1 MGSLQALTLAGDQL
15 VLEETTIRDFERNL
29 KGSLLLPSHDG
40 YDEGRSVWNGM
51 IDHRPACI
59 VRCAGRDDVI
69 TTVNFARDNGLL
81 VSVRG
86 GGHNVAGNAV
96 CDGGLVIDLSDMK
109 GVLVDSA
116 NQTVRAEG
124 GVTIGD
130 LDQATQA
137 YGLAVPMGVVTETG
151 IAGLTLGG
159 GLGWLRRKYGLS
171 SDNLISADVVTADG
185 EYIKASAEENSDL
198 FWGLQGGGGNFGI
211 VTSFEFQAYPVGPDV
226 FVAFVIHPYEN
237 AKAVLQFYRE
247 WVVTAPDEVSSFG
260 ILWHAPE
267 MAEIPAEYHHQPI
280 VVLLAMYSDEPAAG
294 ERTLQSLRDFGQPLV
309 DLSSVMPYLEFQQFF
324 DEDYPAGEMH
334 YYWKSRYLSS
344 LSDEVIDRLIDIN
357 ENSPSPHSTLDIWQ
371 LGGAMSRVDAA
382 ATAFGDRSAPFLLGI
397 EANWEDPAAD
407 AANIA
412 WARQAYRMMEP
423 FSTGAEYLN
432 FPGLYEEGDQMVR
445 SSFGKNY
452 ARLVELKNKYDPT
465 NFFQLNQNIKATPY
479 SKEEKKT

>member
-1 MGSLQALTLAGDQL
+1 MADLLALTHTGDRIVLKEATVREFEGRLA
-15 VLEETTIRDFERNL
+15 
-29 KGSLLLPSHDG
+29 GSLLLPGHAG

-59 VRCAGRDDVI
+59 VRCAGRNDVI
-69 TTVNFARDNGLL
+69 TTVNFARNNGLL

-96 CDGGLVIDLSDMK
+96 CDGGLVIDLSEMK
-109 GVLVDSA
+109 GVVVDSA
-116 NQTVRAEG
+116 NQTIRAEG
-124 GVTIGD
+124 GATIGD
-130 LDQATQA
+130 LDRATQA

-185 EYIKASAEENSDL
+185 RYLKASEEEHPDL
-198 FWGLQGGGGNFGI
+198 FWGLRGGGGNFGI

-237 AKAVLQFYRE
+237 AKAVLQSYRE
-247 WVVTAPDEVSSFG
+247 WAATAPDEISSFG

-267 MAEIPAEYHHQPI
+267 MEEIPAGYHHQPI
-280 VVLLAMYSDEPAAG
+280 VVLLAMYSDDPADG
-294 ERTLQSLRDFGQPLV
+294 ERALGPLRDMGQPVV
-309 DLSSVMPYLEFQQFF
+309 DLSGVMPYLEFQQFF

-334 YYWKSRYLSS
+334 YYWKSAYLNG

-357 ENSPSPHSTLDIWQ
+357 QNSPSPHSTLDIWQ
-371 LGGAMSRVDAA
+371 LGGAMSRIDAMES
-382 ATAFGDRSAPFLLGI
+382 AFGDRSAPFLLGI

-412 WARQAYRMMEP
+412 WARQAYSLMEP
-423 FSTGAEYLN
+423 YSTGAEYLN
-432 FPGLYEEGDQMVR
+432 FPGLYEESDQMVR
-445 SSFGKNY
+445 NSFGKNY

-465 NFFQLNQNIKATPY
+465 NFFQLNQNIKAT
-479 SKEEKKT
+479 THV